1 MTEKYN
7 SEFGSFLDDVEQR
20 EFNTNKTA
28 TGAITIQQSQR
39 NTLRK
44 EGLAKFKA
52 DLEWLYGDRFDIVE
66 TKDGIVVVAENEPNG
81 FTFSWEIKCTIKSIN
96 YDPFLEAQTY
106 DDEEAE
112 KAHKK
117 ALRDA
122 EKLQR
127 EEELAAKRAKKLAE
141 LAAKT
146 AK

>member
-1 MTEKYN
+1 M
-7 SEFGSFLDDVEQR
+7 
-20 EFNTNKTA
+20 
-28 TGAITIQQSQR
+28 
-39 NTLRK
+39 
-44 EGLAKFKA
+44 
-52 DLEWLYGDRFDIVE
+52 
-66 TKDGIVVVAENEPNG
+66 AENEPDD

-106 DDEEAE
+106 EDEEAE

-127 EEELAAKRAKKLAE
+127 EEELADKRAKKLAE